1 MWIFVLMVIVLFTVD
16 GHVFALPEN
25 QMENL
30 GVSCTNHSGRKYND
44 LTVRLVDP
52 DGLQVTPS
60 QVDLGGPIPAYT
72 GWGAA
77 TFHISAPPN
86 SASPDPD
93 HVLTFECVWN
103 QRISIPVKVHVIV
116 EPAAQAPWAGGSG
129 LTNGSGFP
137 VYAVAEGTKTGLPV
151 YCENTGSVT
160 FDNVVIRVIDD
171 AGLMIG
177 PSPVD
182 LGELAP
188 GQQHTANFNAVAPD
202 DLPLGHHVVTFACE
216 GQTPDG
222 HGISSPVKVDV
233 DVHPA
238 GSFCQGGFCF
248 SCFIATATY
257 GSESAPEVQFLR
269 NFRDLYVLNT
279 FSGRSFMVMFNSF
292 YYSFSP
298 QVASVIASNTF
309 LREFMQIFL
318 RPMLAILWLAYY
330 VSFGVYQVDAEAGV
344 MLTGLIAC
352 SLLGLV
358 YLSPVPAL
366 LAWRGRR
373 YRQILASRRFLR
385 MLVLI
390 FFSSAG
396 LVILASLVRLPSL
409 ALIATSVTAVT
420 IIIYAAFLPTFLG
433 LKIWRTTE

>member
-1 MWIFVLMVIVLFTVD
+1 MVILLFTVD
-16 GHVFALPEN
+16 AHLMALPEN

-30 GVSCTNHSGRKYND
+30 GVSCNNHSGRKYND

-52 DGLQVTPS
+52 DGLEVTPS

-137 VYAVAEGTKTGLPV
+137 VYAVAEGTYTGLPV
-151 YCENTGSVT
+151 YCKNTGSVT
-160 FDNVVIRVIDD
+160 LDNVVVRVIDD
-171 AGLMIG
+171 AGLMQSVQSST
-177 PSPVD
+177 SPGGSAD

-188 GQQHTANFNAVAPD
+188 GEEHSAYFQVLAPRD
-202 DLPLGHHVVTFACE
+202 MPEGHHVMTFACE

-222 HGISSPVKVDV
+222 HSITSPVKVDV

-238 GSFCQGGFCF
+238 GSFCQGGFC
-248 SCFIATATY
+248 CFIATATY

-373 YRQILASRRFLR
+373 YRQILASRRFLH
-385 MLVLI
+385 MLLLI
-390 FFSSAG
+390 FSCSAG

-409 ALIATSVTAVT
+409 ALIATSVTAVI
-420 IIIYAAFLPTFLG
+420 IIIYAALLPTFLG